1 MIDVILVNESDQ
13 EVGRCEK
20 MLAHEE
26 GLLHRAFSIFL
37 FNAEGEMLLH
47 RRALGKYHSGGL
59 WTNAC
64 CSHPMPG
71 VAIEYTLQ
79 EKLQQEMGI
88 QCPLQFAF
96 SFLYKAQLD
105 NNLIEHELD
114 HVYIGQ
120 FNGAPQPN
128 PEEVADWRYFSIS
141 EISNLMI
148 SQPQMFTEWFK
159 IAFQQVIESIE
170 NKYQW
175 AS

>member
-1 MIDVILVNESDQ
+1 MIDVILVNEADQ

-37 FNAEGEMLLH
+37 FNPEGEMLLH
-47 RRALGKYHSGGL
+47 RRALTKYHSGGL

-71 VAIEYTLQ
+71 IAIEYTLQ

-88 QCPLQFAF
+88 QCPLEFAF
-96 SFLYKAQLD
+96 SFLYKAKLD
-105 NNLIEHELD
+105 NNLTEHELD

-128 PEEVADWRYFSIS
+128 PEEVADWRYFSIP
-141 EISNLMI
+141 EISSLMVT
-148 SQPQMFTEWFK
+148 QPQMFTEWFK
-159 IAFQQVIESIE
+159 IAFQQVVQSIE
-170 NKYQW
+170 KKYQW